1 MTDKFGRKIDYL
13 RISITDL
20 CNLRCIYC
28 MPEEGVEKM
37 SHEKILSYEDIIYF
51 VKIFSERD
59 LKKLRLT
66 GGEPLVRPKL
76 EYLVKELKKIESIEE
91 LTMTT
96 NGILLEDKA
105 KNLKKAG
112 LDRVNISLD
121 TLDRG
126 KFKKI
131 TRRDRLEDVL
141 RGLKAAVKHE
151 LKPIKINTVV
161 MKDFNTDEIF
171 DFVDFAIKNGFEW
184 RFIEFMPLG
193 GVKIVQEDYFISNK
207 IIKEKIEEKYDL
219 EKISKPNSL
228 VADVY
233 KIKNTCAKIGFISP
247 LTHKFCH
254 KCNRIRM
261 TADGKVIP
269 CLLSDIDIDI
279 SKAVKK
285 RNKNEVEKIIDKI
298 LKSKPKEHNFKGY
311 KNMSKMGG

>member
-161 MKDFNTDEIF
+161 MKNFNTDEIF

-261 TADGKVIP
+261 TAD
-269 CLLSDIDIDI
+269 
-279 SKAVKK
+279 KK
-285 RNKNEVEKIIDKI
+285 RNKREVENLIDKI